1 MRSNIKGIIGEI
13 RVMPCDDFVY
23 AKNSNKY
30 EKTDTDTKYDRNRRN
45 KGLKWF
51 DMNKK
56 NRHQSQ
62 HAKNGKKIY
71 TENDK
76 GRSIH
81 IKNLRV
87 DYTVF
92 LAFRKRNIFFQM
104 LGQGLESKVFCSYA
118 TVLAHRSK
126 FCGIEMCKDVYEGFC
141 AILWEEY
148 ACFFVENSFF
158 ITSFIGCYHG
168 HATCHRFYGDHAEV
182 LLMTHANSSRSSSDD
197 MRQIAIILQG

>member
-1 MRSNIKGIIGEI
+1 
-13 RVMPCDDFVY
+13 MPRDDFVY
-23 AKNSNKY
+23 AKYGNKY
-30 EKTDTDTKYDRNRRN
+30 QNACNDAKYERKRRN

-51 DMNKK
+51 DMNEK

-62 HAKNGKKIY
+62 YAKNGKKIY

-76 GRSIH
+76 GSSIH
-81 IKNLRV
+81 IKNLRA

>member
-1 MRSNIKGIIGEI
+1 
-13 RVMPCDDFVY
+13 MPRDDFVY
-23 AKNSNKY
+23 AKYGNKY
-30 EKTDTDTKYDRNRRN
+30 QNACSDAKCERKCRN

-62 HAKNGKKIY
+62 YAKNGKKIY

-81 IKNLRV
+81 IKNLRA

-104 LGQGLESKVFCSYA
+104 LRQGLESKVLCSYA
-118 TVLAHRSK
+118 AVLTHRGE
-126 FCGIEMCKDVYEGFC
+126 FFGAEMCKGAYEGFC

-148 ACFFVENSFF
+148 ARFFVKNSFF
-158 ITSFIGCYHG
+158 ITSFIGCYYRDT
-168 HATCHRFYGDHAEV
+168 TCHRFYSNHTKV
-182 LLMTHANSSRSSSDD
+182 FLMTHANSSRSQSDN
-197 MRQIAIILQG
+197 MWQIAIILQR